1 MRLGSYKVDPD
12 KYEGIRQNGRIKQ
25 NASVSNVEL
34 ITTGTEVYL
43 ARTTPAHLNYAIH
56 AATRFWNV

>member
-25 NASVSNVEL
+25 
-34 ITTGTEVYL
+34 
-43 ARTTPAHLNYAIH
+43 RDKAI
-56 AATRFWNV
+56 